1 MRAGGLSVDAYITES
16 LSNISVLLGEDYTA
30 LQISV
35 LEKLEMTTA
44 LISLLSSPFLFPFL
58 RIFSVFT
65 LQQLYIRPMIGKPQ
79 VP

>member
-65 LQQLYIRPMIGKPQ
+65 LQQLYISPMIGKPH